1 MVWEIARI
9 TVRDGHNEAFE
20 AALVD
25 AVPLFARAH
34 GCRGMQVRHSVEH
47 PQRYHLI
54 VDWET
59 LEDHTELFRGSED
72 FTRWRAL
79 VGDHFAEPPVVE
91 HAAALDVGF
100 RAPEADPTR

>member
-9 TVRDGHNEAFE
+9 EIREGHNEAFE

-25 AVPLFARAH
+25 AVPLFRRAQ

-59 LEDHTELFRGSED
+59 VEDHMVRFRESED
-72 FTRWRAL
+72 FTRWREL
-79 VGDHFAEPPVVE
+79 VGEHFAQPPVVE
-91 HAAALDVGF
+91 HAEALDVGF
-100 RAPEADPTR
+100 AS